1 MGTVGLAILSH
12 CEINF
17 LINRAEKI
25 HKQEYY
31 SFSLNTRC
39 KISTMKNTHDSQARL
54 DYLKKQLPLEITR
67 AVKETLRE
75 DLGGSL
81 DATTDITASLIPAT
95 ANNTATIITREHGIF
110 CGQAWAEEVFKQLGG
125 EVSITWHVQDGDSVE
140 PNQTLCTL
148 EGPARILLTGERNA
162 MNFIQTL
169 SGCATVVAKY
179 AKQLEG
185 TNCKL
190 LDTRKTIPGLRSALK
205 YAVACGGG
213 FNHRIGV
220 FDAYLIKENH
230 IIACGGIAKAI
241 STAKELNPNK
251 PVEVETESLEELKE
265 AIEAGADII
274 MLDNFSTDMMRE
286 AVKINQGQADLE
298 NSGNVTLETIREFA
312 LTGVDYISV
321 GALTKHLKAMDLS
334 MRFK

>member
-1 MGTVGLAILSH
+1 
-12 CEINF
+12 
-17 LINRAEKI
+17 
-25 HKQEYY
+25 
-31 SFSLNTRC
+31 
-39 KISTMKNTHDSQARL
+39 MKNTHNSQQRL
-54 DYLKKQLPLEITR
+54 DYLKQQLPLEITR
-67 AVKETLRE
+67 AVAETLKE
-75 DLGGSL
+75 DLGGTL
-81 DATTDITASLIPAT
+81 DATSDITASLIPAD
-95 ANNTATIITREHGIF
+95 AHNVATIITREQGVF
-110 CGQAWAEEVFKQLGG
+110 CGQAWADEVFKQLGG
-125 EVSITWHVQDGDSVE
+125 EVTIDWHVQDGDSVE

-148 EGPARILLTGERNA
+148 SGPARALLTGERNA

-169 SGCATVVAKY
+169 SGCATTTAQY
-179 AKQLEG
+179 AKQLAG
-185 TNCKL
+185 TDCRL

-230 IIACGGIAKAI
+230 IIACGGITQAI
-241 STAKELNPNK
+241 SMAKKLNPGK
-251 PVEVETESLEELKE
+251 PVEVETENLEELVE

-286 AVKINQGQADLE
+286 AVKINAGRAALE
-298 NSGNVTLETIREFA
+298 NSGNVTLDTIREYA
-312 LTGVDYISV
+312 QTGVDYISV